1 MGARTLTYDYFF
13 KGIIIMGD
21 LLKIYRES
29 MRLANRCAKGYN
41 KQGVTFLAPAFYP
54 TRLLSTVEF
63 LTKNGVDVVMAGGGP
78 GKKFFDNVP
87 QYSMPYDTT
96 GLDESEENI
105 NAILSRIPRSAVTT
119 DVAILLYNSVLEG
132 DRLWEKCIREQFGVN
147 VVGSNEQNISS
158 FFEEKTNLTDI
169 LTMAGLQKY
178 IIPSTIV
185 TEQKSCAEL
194 ALMYKQ
200 LKDDK
205 GRIVIQSCGPNVNDI
220 GGGHSTVIASNFTD
234 FYNACQ
240 DQRGYLKVAHFVE
253 GVNSNV
259 SMCAG
264 NMLQNQASMGA
275 FKGELLPEE
284 SRYSSD
290 TLIGLLSRGRQAG
303 LTEDNTFCLV
313 QPGTLKV
320 VGDKNLTTL
329 DANSVGNQI
338 NYHYP
343 QETLD
348 EIYKIGSSLG
358 SVMAMCGKVG
368 LFGVDLII
376 SKDGQI
382 YINEINDRQQGP
394 TETASLNNESH
405 SLPSIQRIAFLQNY
419 ADFADPSVQQLMYDV
434 KENSRE
440 LYDASTHISS
450 PFYIKLMGKRVGKPD
465 ISKVDLGEGI
475 YRVTRDEEGKYEWD
489 LSTPR
494 DKSEE
499 APIDLDGEEN
509 FIAINSV
516 SLAKG
521 QEIVEGT
528 QVLRISGF
536 SEDGS
541 EPFGIEDGVSVL
553 EPKWV
558 SVTNALYEKLFE
570 KQGEDSL
577 QQGVVTDNISVDPT
591 ITLEQ

>member
-1 MGARTLTYDYFF
+1 MS
-13 KGIIIMGD
+13 D
-21 LLKIYRES
+21 LLKIYRDS
-29 MRLANRCAKGYN
+29 IKLANRCAKGYN

-63 LTKNGVDVVMAGGGP
+63 LAKNGVEVVMAGGGP

-87 QYSMPYDTT
+87 QFSMPYDTT

-105 NAILSRIPRSAVTT
+105 NAILSRIPRTSING

-132 DRLWEKCIREQFGVN
+132 DRLWEKCVKEQFGVN

-158 FFEEKTNLTDI
+158 FFEEKTNLADI
-169 LTMAGLQKY
+169 LTKAGLQNY
-178 IIPSTIV
+178 IIPSTII
-185 TEQKSCAEL
+185 TEQKSCIEL

-200 LKDDK
+200 LKDES
-205 GRIVIQSCGPNVNDI
+205 GRVVVQACGPDVNDI
-220 GGGHSTVIASNFTD
+220 GGGHSTIIANSFLD
-234 FYNACQ
+234 FYKACQ
-240 DQRGYLKVAHFVE
+240 TERGYIKVAHFVE

-264 NMLQNQASMGA
+264 NLIPNESSMGA

-284 SRYSSD
+284 SRYSSK
-290 TLIGLLSRGRQAG
+290 TLDGLLQRGRMAG
-303 LTEDNTFCLV
+303 LNLDNTFCLV

-343 QETLD
+343 KETLD
-348 EIYKIGSSLG
+348 EIYEIGSKLG
-358 SVMAMCGKVG
+358 NVMAMCGKVG
-368 LFGVDLII
+368 LFGIDLII
-376 SKDGQI
+376 SKDGHI
-382 YINEINDRQQGP
+382 FINEINDRQQGP
-394 TETASLNNESH
+394 TEAASLNNESH

-419 ADFADPSVQQLMYDV
+419 ADFTDQSIQQLMEDV

-450 PFYIKLMGKRVGKPD
+450 PFYIKLMGKRVDKPD
-465 ISKVDLGEGI
+465 ISKVDLGEGV
-475 YRVTRDEEGKYEWD
+475 YRVTRDESGKYEWD
-489 LSTPR
+489 LSSPR
-494 DKSEE
+494 EMTEE
-499 APIDLDGEEN
+499 VPIDLDNAEN

-541 EPFGIEDGVSVL
+541 EPFGIQDGISVL

-558 SVTNALYEKLFE
+558 SVTDALYEKLFV
-570 KQGEDSL
+570 KQGEVPL
-577 QQGVVTDNISVDPT
+577 QNSAVTDNINTQPFMLEGSSVDVANAM
-591 ITLEQ
+591 EQ